1 MLRKACTN
9 NNMVAALGLLVLII
23 LGQSTLFDWLIDTIP
38 GRIVMIAFIL
48 GISYMNNNLGVV
60 AVLLIIIMFN
70 QSEIALFEGFTS
82 DASCNRTDSSCNI
95 IDPSCNR
102 IDPSCNITDPSGNR
116 KHHRKGRVTKVTEDS
131 SNNIL
136 LMDASGNIKAS
147 VQNYLDG
154 SGNNTSNNSTTTDST
169 STDSTTTDSTS
180 TDSTST
186 DSTTEAFDNMLDM
199 EDSIKRGKPSDAL
212 STQVPDPRKID
223 TSGVQG
229 YSGFSTSTYSSM

>member
-38 GRIVMIAFIL
+38 GRIVMIALIL
-48 GISYMNNNLGVV
+48 GISYINNNLGVV

-70 QSEIALFEGFTS
+70 QSEIALFEGFTA
-82 DASCNRTDSSCNI
+82 DASGNLTDA
-95 IDPSCNR
+95 
-102 IDPSCNITDPSGNR
+102 SGNR
-116 KHHRKGRVTKVTEDS
+116 KHHHKHHRKDRVTKVTEDS

-147 VQNYLDG
+147 VKNYLDV
-154 SGNNTSNNSTTTDST
+154 SDNNMNGKHKSTSRSRHSNNMPNSTATDTTT
-169 STDSTTTDSTS
+169 
-180 TDSTST
+180 
-186 DSTTEAFDNMLDM
+186 EGFDNMLDM

>member
-23 LGQSTLFDWLIDTIP
+23 LGQTTLFDWLIDTIP
-38 GRIVMIAFIL
+38 GRIVMIALIL

-70 QSEIALFEGFTS
+70 QSEIALFEGFTA
-82 DASCNRTDSSCNI
+82 DASGD
-95 IDPSCNR
+95 
-102 IDPSCNITDPSGNR
+102 R
-116 KHHRKGRVTKVTEDS
+116 KHPRKGRVTKVTEDLS
-131 SNNIL
+131 KNIL
-136 LMDASGNIKAS
+136 LMDAKGNIKAS
-147 VQNYLDG
+147 VTNPLG
-154 SGNNTSNNSTTTDST
+154 SSGSNTSNNTNDNTNDKSRPRKSNNSTT
-169 STDSTTTDSTS
+169 
-180 TDSTST
+180 T

-223 TSGVQG
+223 TSSVQG

>member
-38 GRIVMIAFIL
+38 GRIVMIALIL

-70 QSEIALFEGFTS
+70 QSEIALFEGFTA
-82 DASCNRTDSSCNI
+82 DASGNLADASGNVADASGNLTDA
-95 IDPSCNR
+95 
-102 IDPSCNITDPSGNR
+102 SGNR
-116 KHHRKGRVTKVTEDS
+116 KHHRKDRVTKVTEDS
-131 SNNIL
+131 SKNIL

-147 VQNYLDG
+147 VKNYLDG
-154 SGNNTSNNSTTTDST
+154 SGNNMNGKHKSTSGSRHSNTMPNST
-169 STDSTTTDSTS
+169 STNTTT
-180 TDSTST
+180 
-186 DSTTEAFDNMLDM
+186 EGFDNMLDM

>member
-23 LGQSTLFDWLIDTIP
+23 LGQTTLFDWLIDTIP

-102 IDPSCNITDPSGNR
+102 IDPSCNIIDPSCNIIDPSCNITDPSGN
-116 KHHRKGRVTKVTEDS
+116 RKGRVTKVTEDP

-136 LMDASGNIKAS
+136 LMDASGNIKAR
-147 VQNYLDG
+147 VQNNLDG
-154 SGNNTSNNSTTTDST
+154 FVGNNTSNNTNDKSRPKK
-169 STDSTTTDSTS
+169 STDTTV
-180 TDSTST
+180 
-186 DSTTEAFDNMLDM
+186 EGFDNMLDI

-229 YSGFSTSTYSSM
+229 YSGFSTSSYSSM

>member
-38 GRIVMIAFIL
+38 GRIVMIALIL

-70 QSEIALFEGFTS
+70 QSEIALFEGFTA
-82 DASCNRTDSSCNI
+82 DASGNLTDA
-95 IDPSCNR
+95 
-102 IDPSCNITDPSGNR
+102 SGNR
-116 KHHRKGRVTKVTEDS
+116 KHHRKDRVTKVTEDS

-147 VQNYLDG
+147 VKNYLDG
-154 SGNNTSNNSTTTDST
+154 SGNNMNGKHKSTSGSRHSNNMPNSTATDTTT
-169 STDSTTTDSTS
+169 
-180 TDSTST
+180 
-186 DSTTEAFDNMLDM
+186 EGFDNMLDM

>member
-38 GRIVMIAFIL
+38 GRIVMIALIL

-70 QSEIALFEGFTS
+70 QSEIALFEGFTA
-82 DASCNRTDSSCNI
+82 DASGNLADASGNVADASGNLTDA
-95 IDPSCNR
+95 
-102 IDPSCNITDPSGNR
+102 SGNR
-116 KHHRKGRVTKVTEDS
+116 KHHRKDRVTKVTEDS
-131 SNNIL
+131 SKNIL

-147 VQNYLDG
+147 VKNYLDG
-154 SGNNTSNNSTTTDST
+154 SGNNMNGKHKSTSGSRHSNTMPNST
-169 STDSTTTDSTS
+169 STNTTT
-180 TDSTST
+180 
-186 DSTTEAFDNMLDM
+186 EGFDNMLDM

-229 YSGFSTSTYSSM
+229 YSGFYTSTYSSM

>member
-9 NNMVAALGLLVLII
+9 NNIVAALGLLVLII

-38 GRIVMIAFIL
+38 GRIVMIALIL

-70 QSEIALFEGFTS
+70 QSEIALFEGFTA
-82 DASCNRTDSSCNI
+82 DASGNVADASGNLTDA
-95 IDPSCNR
+95 
-102 IDPSCNITDPSGNR
+102 SGNR

-147 VQNYLDG
+147 VKNYLDG
-154 SGNNTSNNSTTTDST
+154 SGNNMNGKHKSTSGSRHSNTMPNST
-169 STDSTTTDSTS
+169 STNTTT
-180 TDSTST
+180 
-186 DSTTEAFDNMLDM
+186 EGFDNMLDM

>member
-9 NNMVAALGLLVLII
+9 NNMVAAALGLLVLII

-38 GRIVMIAFIL
+38 GRIVMIALIL

-70 QSEIALFEGFTS
+70 QSEIALFEGFTA
-82 DASCNRTDSSCNI
+82 DASGNLADASGNVADASGNLTDA
-95 IDPSCNR
+95 
-102 IDPSCNITDPSGNR
+102 SGNR

-147 VQNYLDG
+147 VKNYLDG
-154 SGNNTSNNSTTTDST
+154 SGNNMNGKHKSTSGSRHSNTMPNST
-169 STDSTTTDSTS
+169 STNTTT
-180 TDSTST
+180 
-186 DSTTEAFDNMLDM
+186 EGFDNMLDM
-199 EDSIKRGKPSDAL
+199 EDSIKRGKPSDTL

>member
-9 NNMVAALGLLVLII
+9 NNMVAAIGLLAILI

-38 GRIVMIAFIL
+38 GRIVMIALIL

-70 QSEIALFEGFTS
+70 QSEIALFEGFTA
-82 DASCNRTDSSCNI
+82 DASGNLADA
-95 IDPSCNR
+95 
-102 IDPSCNITDPSGNR
+102 SGNLTDASGNH
-116 KHHRKGRVTKVTEDS
+116 KHHRKDRVTKVTEDS

-147 VQNYLDG
+147 VQNPLDS
-154 SGNNTSNNSTTTDST
+154 SGNNISNNTNDKSRPRNSNTRGTANTTT
-169 STDSTTTDSTS
+169 TTT
-180 TDSTST
+180 
-186 DSTTEAFDNMLDM
+186 EGFDNMADM

>member
-23 LGQSTLFDWLIDTIP
+23 LGQTTLFDLLIDTIP
-38 GRIVMIAFIL
+38 GRIVMIALIL

-70 QSEIALFEGFTS
+70 QSEIALFEGLTNS
-82 DASCNRTDSSCNI
+82 DQGDNRNSKI
-95 IDPSCNR
+95 P
-102 IDPSCNITDPSGNR
+102 
-116 KHHRKGRVTKVTEDS
+116 HRKDKVTKVTEDS
-131 SNNIL
+131 HKNIL
-136 LMDASGNIKAS
+136 LMDEKGNIKAS
-147 VQNYLDG
+147 VPNPLDRNGKRKHKSNSG
-154 SGNNTSNNSTTTDST
+154 SSKPNNSSSNNSTA
-169 STDSTTTDSTS
+169 TDSTTTDSTP
-180 TDSTST
+180 TDSTDT
-186 DSTTEAFDNMLDM
+186 DTTAEGFDNMLDM

>member
-9 NNMVAALGLLVLII
+9 NNMVAALGLLAILI
-23 LGQSTLFDWLIDTIP
+23 LGQSTLCDWFIDTIP
-38 GRIVMIAFIL
+38 GRIVMIALIL

-70 QSEIALFEGFTS
+70 QSEIALFEGFTA
-82 DASCNRTDSSCNI
+82 DASGD
-95 IDPSCNR
+95 
-102 IDPSCNITDPSGNR
+102 R
-116 KHHRKGRVTKVTEDS
+116 KHPRKGRVTKVTEDLS
-131 SNNIL
+131 KNIL
-136 LMDASGNIKAS
+136 LMDAKGNIKAS
-147 VQNYLDG
+147 VPNPLDESG
-154 SGNNTSNNSTTTDST
+154 SNTSNNTNDTNNKSRHINSNSSTTTG
-169 STDSTTTDSTS
+169 TTD
-180 TDSTST
+180 TDA
-186 DSTTEAFDNMLDM
+186 EGFDNMLDM

>member
-9 NNMVAALGLLVLII
+9 NNIVAALGLLAIII
-23 LGQSTLFDWLIDTIP
+23 LGQSTVFDWLIDTIP
-38 GRIVMIAFIL
+38 GRIVMIGLIL
-48 GISYMNNNLGVV
+48 GISYMNNTLGVV

-131 SNNIL
+131 SKNIL

-147 VQNYLDG
+147 VKNYLDG
-154 SGNNTSNNSTTTDST
+154 SGSTNSKQQST
-169 STDSTTTDSTS
+169 STHSHSNNMHNRKGTDTTT
-180 TDSTST
+180 
-186 DSTTEAFDNMLDM
+186 EGFDNMLDM
-199 EDSIKRGKPSDAL
+199 EDSIKRGKPSDSL
-212 STQVPDPRKID
+212 SNQVPDPRNID
-223 TSGVQG
+223 TSEVQA

>member
-1 MLRKACTN
+1 MLRKACIN
-9 NNMVAALGLLVLII
+9 NNIVAALGLLVLII

-38 GRIVMIAFIL
+38 GRIVMIALIL

-70 QSEIALFEGFTS
+70 QSEIALFEGFTA
-82 DASCNRTDSSCNI
+82 DASGNVADASGNLTDA
-95 IDPSCNR
+95 
-102 IDPSCNITDPSGNR
+102 SGNR

-147 VQNYLDG
+147 VKNYLDG
-154 SGNNTSNNSTTTDST
+154 SGNNMNGKNKSTSGSRHSNTMPNST
-169 STDSTTTDSTS
+169 STNTTT
-180 TDSTST
+180 
-186 DSTTEAFDNMLDM
+186 EGFDNMLDM

>member
-9 NNMVAALGLLVLII
+9 NNMVAALGLLAILI
-23 LGQSTLFDWLIDTIP
+23 LGQSTLFDWFIDTIP
-38 GRIVMIAFIL
+38 GRIVMIALIL
-48 GISYMNNNLGVV
+48 GISYMNNTLGVV
-60 AVLLIIIMFN
+60 AVLIIIIMFN

-95 IDPSCNR
+95 IDPSCNI
-102 IDPSCNITDPSGNR
+102 IDPSCNITDPSGN
-116 KHHRKGRVTKVTEDS
+116 RKGRVTKVTEDS

-147 VQNYLDG
+147 VKNYLDV
-154 SGNNTSNNSTTTDST
+154 SGNNST
-169 STDSTTTDSTS
+169 STNTTD
-180 TDSTST
+180 
-186 DSTTEAFDNMLDM
+186 EGFDNMLDM

-212 STQVPDPRKID
+212 STQVHDPRKID

>member
-9 NNMVAALGLLVLII
+9 NNIVAALGLLVLII

-38 GRIVMIAFIL
+38 GRIVMIALIL

-70 QSEIALFEGFTS
+70 QSEIALFEGFTA

-95 IDPSCNR
+95 IDPSCNI

-116 KHHRKGRVTKVTEDS
+116 KHHRKGRVTKVTEDP

-154 SGNNTSNNSTTTDST
+154 SG
-169 STDSTTTDSTS
+169 
-180 TDSTST
+180 
-186 DSTTEAFDNMLDM
+186 STTEPFDNMLDM
-199 EDSIKRGKPSDAL
+199 EDSIKRGKPSDTL
-212 STQVPDPRKID
+212 STQVPDPRNID
-223 TSGVQG
+223 TSKVQA

>member
-9 NNMVAALGLLVLII
+9 NNMVAALGLLAILI
-23 LGQSTLFDWLIDTIP
+23 LGQTTLFDLLIDTIP
-38 GRIVMIAFIL
+38 GRIVMIALIL

-70 QSEIALFEGFTS
+70 QSEIALFEGFTA
-82 DASCNRTDSSCNI
+82 DA
-95 IDPSCNR
+95 
-102 IDPSCNITDPSGNR
+102 SGNR
-116 KHHRKGRVTKVTEDS
+116 KHHHKHHRKDRVTKVTEDS

-147 VQNYLDG
+147 VKNYLDV
-154 SGNNTSNNSTTTDST
+154 SGNNMNGKHKSTSGSRHSNNMPNSTSTNTTTDG
-169 STDSTTTDSTS
+169 
-180 TDSTST
+180 
-186 DSTTEAFDNMLDM
+186 FDNMLDM

-212 STQVPDPRKID
+212 SNQVPDPRKID

>member
-9 NNMVAALGLLVLII
+9 NNMVAAIGLLAILI

-38 GRIVMIAFIL
+38 GRIVMIALIL

-70 QSEIALFEGFTS
+70 QSEIALFEGFTA
-82 DASCNRTDSSCNI
+82 DASDNLTDA
-95 IDPSCNR
+95 
-102 IDPSCNITDPSGNR
+102 SGNR
-116 KHHRKGRVTKVTEDS
+116 KHHHKHHRKDRVTKVTEDS

-147 VQNYLDG
+147 VKNYLHA
-154 SGNNTSNNSTTTDST
+154 GNNMNGKHKSRSGPRHFNNMPNRTGSDTTT
-169 STDSTTTDSTS
+169 
-180 TDSTST
+180 
-186 DSTTEAFDNMLDM
+186 EGFDNNNNIVDM
-199 EDSIKRGKPSDAL
+199 EDTIKRGKPSDAL

>member
-9 NNMVAALGLLVLII
+9 NNIVAALGLLAIII
-23 LGQSTLFDWLIDTIP
+23 LGQSTVFDWLIDTIP
-38 GRIVMIAFIL
+38 GRIVMIGLIL
-48 GISYMNNNLGVV
+48 GISYMNNTLGVV

-95 IDPSCNR
+95 
-102 IDPSCNITDPSGNR
+102 TDPSGNR

-131 SNNIL
+131 SKNIL

-147 VQNYLDG
+147 VKNYLDG
-154 SGNNTSNNSTTTDST
+154 SGSTNSKQQST
-169 STDSTTTDSTS
+169 STHSHSNNISTHSHSNNMHNRKGTDTTT
-180 TDSTST
+180 
-186 DSTTEAFDNMLDM
+186 EGFDNMLDM
-199 EDSIKRGKPSDAL
+199 EDSIKRGKPSDSL
-212 STQVPDPRKID
+212 SNQVPDPRNID
-223 TSGVQG
+223 TSEIQA

>member
-38 GRIVMIAFIL
+38 GRIVMIAIIL

-70 QSEIALFEGFTS
+70 QSEIALFEGFTA
-82 DASCNRTDSSCNI
+82 DASGNLTDA
-95 IDPSCNR
+95 
-102 IDPSCNITDPSGNR
+102 SGNR
-116 KHHRKGRVTKVTEDS
+116 KHHRKDRVTKVTEDS

-136 LMDASGNIKAS
+136 LMDASGNIKAR
-147 VQNYLDG
+147 VKNYLDG
-154 SGNNTSNNSTTTDST
+154 SGNNMNVKDKSTSGSRHSNNMPNRSGTDTTT
-169 STDSTTTDSTS
+169 
-180 TDSTST
+180 
-186 DSTTEAFDNMLDM
+186 EGFNNMLDM

-212 STQVPDPRKID
+212 STQIPDPRKID
-223 TSGVQG
+223 TSDVQG

>member
-1 MLRKACTN
+1 MSRKACTN

-38 GRIVMIAFIL
+38 GRIVMIALIL

-154 SGNNTSNNSTTTDST
+154 SGNNMNGKHQSTSGSRHSNTMPNST
-169 STDSTTTDSTS
+169 STNTTT
-180 TDSTST
+180 
-186 DSTTEAFDNMLDM
+186 EGFDNMLDM

-229 YSGFSTSTYSSM
+229 YSGFSTSTYSYM

>member
-1 MLRKACTN
+1 
-9 NNMVAALGLLVLII
+9 MVAALGLLVLII

-38 GRIVMIAFIL
+38 GRIVMIALIL

-70 QSEIALFEGFTS
+70 QSEIALFEGFAADES
-82 DASCNRTDSSCNI
+82 DNN
-95 IDPSCNR
+95 
-102 IDPSCNITDPSGNR
+102 
-116 KHHRKGRVTKVTEDS
+116 KHHRKDRVTKVTEDS

-147 VQNYLDG
+147 VKNYLDV
-154 SGNNTSNNSTTTDST
+154 SGNNMNGKHKSTSGSRPRHSNNSTDTDST
-169 STDSTTTDSTS
+169 STDTTTTDG
-180 TDSTST
+180 
-186 DSTTEAFDNMLDM
+186 FDNMLDM

-212 STQVPDPRKID
+212 STQVHDPRKID
-223 TSGVQG
+223 TYGVQG

>member
-9 NNMVAALGLLVLII
+9 NNIVAALGLLVLII

-38 GRIVMIAFIL
+38 GRIVMIALIL

-70 QSEIALFEGFTS
+70 QSEIALFEGFTA
-82 DASCNRTDSSCNI
+82 DASGNVADASGNLTDA
-95 IDPSCNR
+95 
-102 IDPSCNITDPSGNR
+102 SGNR
-116 KHHRKGRVTKVTEDS
+116 KHHRRGRVTKVTEDS

-147 VQNYLDG
+147 VKNYLDG
-154 SGNNTSNNSTTTDST
+154 SGNNMNGKHKSTSGSRHSNTMPNST
-169 STDSTTTDSTS
+169 STNTTT
-180 TDSTST
+180 
-186 DSTTEAFDNMLDM
+186 EGFDNMLDM